1 MKFKIEMMNKYYEPF
16 YVYNI
21 FKNREDSIF
30 LDSSKEDESLS
41 RFSFIALNPI
51 KKLVKRKDELL
62 VDGKKKN
69 PCDFF

>member
-30 LDSSKEDESLS
+30 LDSSKEDE
-41 RFSFIALNPI
+41 N
-51 KKLVKRKDELL
+51 
-62 VDGKKKN
+62 
-69 PCDFF
+69 